1 MLTVQKTIG
10 ARAELLGDGGVR
22 LGIPA
27 GPAGSYRLAQLDD
40 YQMLPRRAL
49 LWQPPV
55 RLQVR
60 ARASANDIPG
70 TWGFGLWNNPFG
82 IGLFKGADRLRLP
95 ALPQAAWFFF
105 AAPENYLSLHDELP
119 GSGFLAATFSSRRPS
134 VAQAL
139 GGSAL
144 LPFVMFRGAERR
156 LRQKAKQLVRQD
168 SLQLEVD
175 CTGWHSYQ
183 ITWTAE
189 LVSFS
194 VDGGQELETQIV
206 PGGPLGLVLWVDN
219 QYAAWTPSGRLSYGS
234 LANPQPAWLE
244 LAELRVNG
252 DEVGLANPDR
262 IGNA

>member
-1 MLTVQKTIG
+1 MLTVQKSSG
-10 ARAELLGDGGVR
+10 ARVERLRDGGVR
-22 LGIPA
+22 LQIPA

-40 YQMLPRRAL
+40 YKMLPRRAL

-60 ARASANDIPG
+60 ARASATDIPG
-70 TWGFGLWNNPFG
+70 TWGFGLWNNPLG

-95 ALPQAAWFFF
+95 ALPQAAWFFI

-139 GGSAL
+139 GGAAL
-144 LPFVMFRGAERR
+144 LPFMMFRGAAGH
-156 LRQKAKQLVRQD
+156 LRQKAKQFVRQD
-168 SLQLEVD
+168 SRQLRVD

-189 LVSFS
+189 LVRFS
-194 VDGGQELETQIV
+194 VDGEQELETQII

-219 QYAAWTPSGRLSYGS
+219 QYAAWTPTGQLSYGT

-244 LAELRVNG
+244 LDELRVNG
-252 DEVGLANPDR
+252 DEVELADLDR
-262 IGNA
+262 IGSA